1 MTSLSYTYGI
11 AIVHCVLQITH
22 TAKQMIRE
30 CVVTVSQSQTDTHAP
45 WAPPMGIDLAPRN
58 YVGGGVFL
66 SSIPACS
73 MPLLIGNIPMMM
85 SFRQGNLWE
94 ASTNIIIL

>member
-1 MTSLSYTYGI
+1 MTSMSYTYGI

-58 YVGGGVFL
+58 YVGGGGVPIFHPCMQYA
-66 SSIPACS
+66 IAD
-73 MPLLIGNIPMMM
+73 
-85 SFRQGNLWE
+85 R
-94 ASTNIIIL
+94 